1 MKGTSTLGSWAFLI
15 GTIVAL
21 VLGALGLVNGT
32 VAIILIILGLIVGLL
47 NVTEEETTPF
57 LMAAVSLVIVSALGK
72 DVLSIISIVGNML
85 NAILLMF
92 VPATVVVA
100 IKHVFSLA
108 RF

>member
-1 MKGTSTLGSWAFLI
+1 MKSKLGSWAFLLGVLI
-15 GTIVAL
+15 AL
-21 VLGALGLVNGT
+21 VLGALNMVTGT
-32 VAIILIILGLIVGLL
+32 VAVILIILGLIVGLL

-72 DVLSIISIVGNML
+72 DVLTTVEIVGQML
-85 NAILLMF
+85 SGILLMF